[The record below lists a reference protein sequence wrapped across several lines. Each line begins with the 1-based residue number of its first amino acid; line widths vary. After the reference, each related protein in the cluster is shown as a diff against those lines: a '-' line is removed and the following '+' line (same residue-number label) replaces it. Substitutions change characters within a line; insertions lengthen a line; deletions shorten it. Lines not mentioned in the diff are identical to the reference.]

1 MVGALPRRPSADHS
15 RAGTSTASILAGLR
29 CRAGAPVHAHEVPI
43 AAVVVPAPF
52 SLSPFLGPSLAHPRS
67 LSRVLSHACPLS
79 LSRFSRSLSRVFST
93 LVLSLSLPSRTRVF
107 HSRVFSLSLSLS
119 SRTRVS
125 PRACSLFLSLSLSP
139 PPLSLSSLS
148 MFLPVDTHTRTG
160 GPECPTNVE
169 IRGRVWGRPLVVRRR
184 GRGTSR
190 IFGLDA
196 NHDSDVLI
204 LLYWSHLY
212 LSIACIHQ

>member
-1 MVGALPRRPSADHS
+1 MRDVE
-15 RAGTSTASILAGLR
+15 GLGVELHMR
-29 CRAGAPVHAHEVPI
+29 
-43 AAVVVPAPF
+43 AVV
-52 SLSPFLGPSLAHPRS
+52 SLSGYFLS
-67 LSRVLSHACPLS
+67 
-79 LSRFSRSLSRVFST
+79 
-93 LVLSLSLPSRTRVF
+93 
-107 HSRVFSLSLSLS
+107 FSLSLSL
-119 SRTRVS
+119 
-125 PRACSLFLSLSLSP
+125 P
-139 PPLSLSSLS
+139 PSSLS
-148 MFLPVDTHTRTG
+148 MFLPVDPHTRTG

>member
-1 MVGALPRRPSADHS
+1 MFLNSTIPLHVCVCVCVCVSVCVCVCVCLCMCVCIFGWSVCVCACVCACVRACMDGVRLHMNMRDVVFLVGQGLGFRIESWGFRVLITHE
-15 RAGTSTASILAGLR
+15 RCWGLR
-29 CRAGAPVHAHEVPI
+29 GLITHERCWG
-43 AAVVVPAPF
+43 F
-52 SLSPFLGPSLAHPRS
+52 RG
-67 LSRVLSHACPLS
+67 
-79 LSRFSRSLSRVFST
+79 
-93 LVLSLSLPSRTRVF
+93 RTPHESCCQSFR
-107 HSRVFSLSLSLS
+107 LL
-119 SRTRVS
+119 
-125 PRACSLFLSLSLSP
+125 SLFLSLSLSP